1 MSDFL
6 YLLCNQQTPW
16 CVHCLGPFL
25 CTSSSPLVSYIYYI
39 HTIFWSKSSSPPTS
53 PYTERSISNNITFLN
68 RVVFHLRGILFF
80 RFPKT
85 ISKEI
90 TRLHHQALDTSEMHI
105 FLIEFHTI
113 SPAALLL
120 SHQLSLHPLKRRWG
134 KATHLSEKYSYLI
147 FRHPSSLQD
156 NMLSNVRSL

>member
-1 MSDFL
+1 MFHPSNFTL
-6 YLLCNQQTPW
+6 YIKKHKQQ
-16 CVHCLGPFL
+16 
-25 CTSSSPLVSYIYYI
+25 
-39 HTIFWSKSSSPPTS
+39 
-53 PYTERSISNNITFLN
+53 ITFLN
-68 RVVFHLRGILFF
+68 RVIFHLRGILFF
-80 RFPKT
+80 LFPKT

-90 TRLHHQALDTSEMHI
+90 ACLHHQALDTSEMHI

-120 SHQLSLHPLKRRWG
+120 SHKLSLHLLKRRWG

-156 NMLSNVRSL
+156 NMLSNVRSSVPVTQRVQGLTAESNLSARCQRLFIPGFC